1 MAQATMNA
9 PDTTGP
15 NGGSNGTLTPTY
27 RRNGKP
33 FSCEPCR
40 KGKLKC
46 GHELPTC
53 SRCLRRGKQADC
65 IYHPAP
71 MTRNRSSPIHKD
83 DRAPASLSSA
93 IRSATDPQLASLSLF
108 TQPPPP
114 SRPFPPPA
122 QPLQQ
127 HQQQPTPPEFL
138 QYNGQGRFR
147 SANSAPIKTASSS
160 TSASPLTSSAS
171 VSKYANHSGR
181 SNEHMKDKTGFLGK
195 TAFSAVF
202 TDNERSLGIEDEE
215 PERSSSPTPISTEK
229 IHKGAQV
236 LHYLRN
242 MNLFRNIFERWFR
255 GADGITIVKPT
266 YAVWINGIV
275 EAFGDLLANHQS
287 LHELYPLSELV
298 WRNTE
303 KTPPVD
309 GNTTARE
316 WAMLHTGHNLRW
328 DTIGI
333 ILSGVSLVSLDLS
346 DWDPALSEIHS
357 VAKDRRDFTERIQ
370 EAMESTLEFCRDC
383 ESITDLYLCVLFESV
398 LVIESMKGDTH
409 FQAWAR
415 IGEVINTCIHL
426 GLHQEKRQDE
436 HTPFLVNETRIRMFD
451 MLYGHDKSL
460 STFLG
465 RPPRL
470 SHRYCVLQLPL
481 DLSDEELFMDGE
493 ELQQV
498 IARLDN
504 GWNTQGRL
512 HRSTWR
518 RVWAAHAQLRE
529 DILEVALG
537 TNVQDLL
544 QRGQAIREK
553 IRLVNEQMPDF
564 IKMDVVQALAHCQTQ
579 NHPLI
584 AQWDR
589 DRVPWNTLHLLSIKC
604 GMLHTSLLL
613 EKALINRL
621 KTDDN
626 RVLLTHARELLKYV
640 LAGAAKRDFLRDL
653 QIDLTYLIAFHG
665 IPSAGILA
673 VEMLKQEN
681 TRQYTPEI
689 LPRSETIQDLSVFI
703 SALSAVEPNIGGN
716 YAICHKARK
725 LLKKVLDKILSPGP
739 QQAAV
744 TNPSP
749 ENPYEDPSLHFNF
762 PSAVTD
768 AELMTWLENI
778 EWERGSLFNT

>member
-1 MAQATMNA
+1 
-9 PDTTGP
+9 
-15 NGGSNGTLTPTY
+15 
-27 RRNGKP
+27 
-33 FSCEPCR
+33 
-40 KGKLKC
+40 
-46 GHELPTC
+46 
-53 SRCLRRGKQADC
+53 
-65 IYHPAP
+65 

-114 SRPFPPPA
+114 SRPLQPPPQA
-122 QPLQQ
+122 PV
-127 HQQQPTPPEFL
+127 HTQQQPTPPDFL

-147 SANSAPIKTASSS
+147 SAGSVPIKTASSS
-160 TSASPLTSSAS
+160 TSASPLTSAAS
-171 VSKYANHSGR
+171 VRGHGAQPGR
-181 SNEHMKDKTGFLGK
+181 SNDHMKDKTGFLGK

-202 TDNERSLGIEDEE
+202 TDNQRSLGIEDEE
-215 PERSSSPTPISTEK
+215 PERSSSPSLISPER
-229 IHKGAQV
+229 IHQGAEV

-242 MNLFRNIFERWFR
+242 MQLFQKLFARWFR
-255 GADGITIVKPT
+255 AADGITIVKPV
-266 YAVWINGIV
+266 YGVWMEGIV
-275 EAFGDLLANHQS
+275 ETFGDLLANHQS
-287 LHELYPLSELV
+287 LHDLYPLSELV

-303 KTPPVD
+303 KTVPID

-316 WAMLHTGHNLRW
+316 WALLHTGQNLRW
-328 DTIGI
+328 DTIGAL
-333 ILSGVSLVSLDLS
+333 LSGASIVALDLS
-346 DWDPALSEIHS
+346 DWDPALAEVTSI
-357 VAKDRRDFTERIQ
+357 ANDRRDFTERIK
-370 EAMESTLEFCRDC
+370 EAMELTLEFCREL
-383 ESITDLYLCVLFESV
+383 ESITDLYLCVLFETV

-409 FQAWAR
+409 FQAWVR

-426 GLHQEKRQDE
+426 GMHQEKRQDE
-436 HTPFLVNETRIRMFD
+436 HTPFFVNETRIRMFD

-481 DLSDEELFMDGE
+481 DLSDEELFTDGI
-493 ELQQV
+493 ELQQA
-498 IARLDN
+498 IAKLDN
-504 GWNTQGRL
+504 GWNTQGQV

-553 IRLVNEQMPDF
+553 IHLVNENMPDL
-564 IKMDVVQALAHCQTQ
+564 IKMDMMQVLAHCQTA

-584 AQWDR
+584 ASWGR

-626 RVLLTHARELLKYV
+626 RVLLTHARELLKFV
-640 LAGAAKRDFLRDL
+640 LAGAGKRDFLRDF

-665 IPSAGILA
+665 IPSAGLLA

-681 TRQYTPEI
+681 SRQYTPDL

-725 LLKKVLDKILSPGP
+725 LLKKVLDKILSP
-739 QQAAV
+739 QQTAAA
-744 TNPSP
+744 NPSP
-749 ENPYEDPSLHFNF
+749 DNPYDDPALNFNF